1 MPDFESATISKEAVQ
16 ERQVIKESAKSA
28 KPAKVQEQAATL
40 EKEKPEYSKE
50 ELMVILD
57 TIIFEGEYSEKIS
70 IRSKLNVT
78 FRTRTAEE
86 TLEVSKN
93 LDNKQY
99 NLATTYQEER
109 TMYNLAY
116 SLTNYNGA
124 DLLKAKPVPERLNY
138 ISKLPIFVVS
148 ALADA
153 LARFDKKVDTACRE
167 IENF

>member
-1 MPDFESATISKEAVQ
+1 MPDFQSATITKE
-16 ERQVIKESAKSA
+16 IPKESAKIA
-28 KPAKVQEQAATL
+28 KPVKAQQEAAL
-40 EKEKPEYSKE
+40 DKQKPEFSKE

-57 TIIFEGEYSEKIS
+57 TIIFEGEYSEKIN
-70 IRSKLNVT
+70 IRNKLNVT

-116 SLTNYNGA
+116 SLTNYNGT
-124 DLLKAKPVPERLNY
+124 DLLKAKPIPERLNY
-138 ISKLPIFVVS
+138 IAKLPIFIVS
-148 ALADA
+148 ALADG